1 MQNYTLLKNL
11 NDMKRIIRIL
21 IGTLMCPLPLI
32 FGTCV
37 WIFSFDDETW
47 LEGPGQLTWWIASG
61 QWEKL
66 PD

>member
-1 MQNYTLLKNL
+1 
-11 NDMKRIIRIL
+11 MKRIIRIL

>member
-1 MQNYTLLKNL
+1 
-11 NDMKRIIRIL
+11 MKRILRIP
-21 IGTLMCPLPLI
+21 IGILVSPLPLI
-32 FGTCV
+32 FGTFV
-37 WIFSFDDETW
+37 WIFSFDDESW